1 MKPVPDPILG
11 GSSRACCRGSIVVE
25 LALTVPLLAFLFLT
39 LADLGLLIREHQIIQ
54 TAVREGARFSA
65 LAENRVGLALDPAAT
80 KYRIKQR
87 VIDYLDGFSIT
98 PDDITINQNYPMTT
112 GGMVVVGSELV
123 VTYNRTLLILGA
135 PLLPAGGVNLT
146 GRAVFRNFY

>member
-25 LALTVPLLAFLFLT
+25 LALAVPLLAFLFLT

-65 LAENRVGLALDPAAT
+65 LAENRIDLTQNPAAT

-98 PDDITINQNYPMTT
+98 PDDITINQNYPMTM